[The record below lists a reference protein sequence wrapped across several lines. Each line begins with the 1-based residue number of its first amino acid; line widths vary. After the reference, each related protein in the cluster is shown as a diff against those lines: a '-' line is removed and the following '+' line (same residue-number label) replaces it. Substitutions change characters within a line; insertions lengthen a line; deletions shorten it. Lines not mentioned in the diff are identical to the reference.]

1 MIEDSFK
8 AFDEIKEKYNLVK
21 RKTTDFLGAKMDTWT
36 FSDALNAM
44 GFVIGYK
51 LGFAFAEKCFYDTVD
66 DCIKFVGVIPIEP
79 SNFDNKIKSL
89 REMFDKANLRMKQ
102 YRMKNELKKLKE
114 ILYEYSFIS
123 RIIILVESLL

>member
-1 MIEDSFK
+1 MIEDSWK

-21 RKTTDFLGAKMDTWT
+21 RETTTFLGAELETWT

-44 GFVIGYK
+44 GSVIWYR
-51 LGFAFAEKCFYDTVD
+51 LGLHFAEKCFYDTID
-66 DCIKFVGVIPIEP
+66 DCIKFIGVIPIEP

-102 YRMKNELKKLKE
+102 YRMKKRIEE
-114 ILYEYSFIS
+114 IKGDF
-123 RIIILVESLL
+123 V

>member
-8 AFDEIKEKYNLVK
+8 AFDEINEKYNLVK
-21 RKTTDFLGAKMDTWT
+21 RKTIDFLGAKMDTWT

-44 GFVIGYK
+44 GFVVGYK
-51 LGFAFAEKCFYDTVD
+51 LGFKIAEKCFYDTVD
-66 DCIKFVGVIPIEP
+66 DCIKFIGVVPIEP

-102 YRMKNELKKLKE
+102 YRMIKRIEE
-114 ILYEYSFIS
+114 IKGDF
-123 RIIILVESLL
+123 V